1 MKQDVCNRKNVVQ
14 SFEEEVRKLSRK
26 MLVSPLGVE
35 IDTSTIN
42 PKHYELENMGIRAKV
57 ECSTKLER
65 QVEF

>member
-1 MKQDVCNRKNVVQ
+1 VQ